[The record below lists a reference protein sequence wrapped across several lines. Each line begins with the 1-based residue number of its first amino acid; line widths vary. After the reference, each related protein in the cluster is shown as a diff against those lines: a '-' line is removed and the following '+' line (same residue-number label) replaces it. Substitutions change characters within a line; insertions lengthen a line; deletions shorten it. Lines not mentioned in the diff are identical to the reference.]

1 MNERFCFVSIN
12 VIRLLVTK
20 FLYPIAFFKSQE
32 VPELVTEACHLS
44 SKQLEELMDDD
55 CCNGPV
61 SNGDP
66 MLSSPHLSPNDV
78 MGSSPASSISGAASH
93 YSSNGDDC
101 TNGLSPDS
109 MDLTAA

>member
-1 MNERFCFVSIN
+1 M
-12 VIRLLVTK
+12 
-20 FLYPIAFFKSQE
+20 
-32 VPELVTEACHLS
+32 
-44 SKQLEELMDDD
+44 EELMDDD

-93 YSSNGDDC
+93 YSTNGDDC

-109 MDLTAA
+109 MDLTAAWQSADDQISSNKVTTTINNSQTLFKGSLQAKVYF

>member
-1 MNERFCFVSIN
+1 MFNIANGQTSIM
-12 VIRLLVTK
+12 IWI
-20 FLYPIAFFKSQE
+20 FLMVQLHKTYQPYFQ
-32 VPELVTEACHLS
+32 ELVTEACHLS

>member
-1 MNERFCFVSIN
+1 MI
-12 VIRLLVTK
+12 L
-20 FLYPIAFFKSQE
+20 QE
-32 VPELVTEACHLS
+32 VTELVTEACHLS

-66 MLSSPHLSPNDV
+66 MLSSPHLSPNDGI
-78 MGSSPASSISGAASH
+78 MGSSPASSISGAPSSI
-93 YSSNGDDC
+93 YSNSNGDDC
-101 TNGLSPDS
+101 TSALSPDS

>member
-1 MNERFCFVSIN
+1 
-12 VIRLLVTK
+12 
-20 FLYPIAFFKSQE
+20 
-32 VPELVTEACHLS
+32 
-44 SKQLEELMDDD
+44 MDDD

-66 MLSSPHLSPNDV
+66 MLSSPHLSLNDG

-109 MDLTAA
+109 MDLTTA

>member
-1 MNERFCFVSIN
+1 MHQTWIQFFCIWFLQEVSD
-12 VIRLLVTK
+12 LVT
-20 FLYPIAFFKSQE
+20 Q
-32 VPELVTEACHLS
+32 ACHLS

-93 YSSNGDDC
+93 YSNSGDDC
-101 TNGLSPDS
+101 TNALSPDS